1 VQVSGTSATDVRTA
15 AAPTTVGRSL
25 GDRIADVAITGVLI
39 LLTLAVLFPFYNMI
53 LVSVARYEDIIS
65 SPLYLWPKAIDF
77 RNYRMAV
84 LLPNFMSSVQTSVFV
99 TVMGTGLSLL
109 VTTMGAYA
117 LSRKHLPFRKFFF
130 YLIIITMYFGG
141 GLIPWY
147 LVMKS
152 LGFVDST
159 WVMIVPPLI
168 NTFYLILMR
177 NYFEGIPDE
186 LEESAKIDGANDIQI
201 LFRIMIPI
209 AAPIM
214 ATIALFYAVNR
225 WNNWWFAMIFI
236 QDPKK
241 IPLTL
246 LLRRMVVEATM
257 DLGSTMAN
265 AMRDA
270 NMQVHG
276 RSLQM
281 ATVTIATIPILLVYP
296 FLQKYFTKG
305 IMLGA
310 IKA

>member
-1 VQVSGTSATDVRTA
+1 LAVK
-15 AAPTTVGRSL
+15 APTDPRQFKHGRSL
-25 GDRIADVAITGVLI
+25 GDRIADAVITGILV
-39 LLTLAVLFPFYNMI
+39 LLTIAVVFPFYNML
-53 LVSVARYEDIIS
+53 LVSVAKYEDIIS
-65 SPLYLWPKAIDF
+65 TPLYLFPKAIDLQ
-77 RNYRMAV
+77 NYRMA
-84 LLPNFMSSVQTSVFV
+84 LLYPNFINSVGVSMFV
-99 TVMGTGLSLL
+99 TVVGTALSLL
-109 VTTMGAYA
+109 TTTMGAYA
-117 LSRKHLPFRKFFF
+117 LSRKHLPFRRFFF
-130 YLIIITMYFGG
+130 YLIVITMYFGG

-152 LGFVDST
+152 LGFVDSV
-159 WVMIVPPLI
+159 WVMIVPPMI

-177 NYFEGIPDE
+177 NYFEGIPDD
-186 LEESAKIDGANDIQI
+186 LEESAKIDGANDVQI

-209 AAPIM
+209 AAPII
-214 ATIALFYAVNR
+214 ATIALFYAVAR
-225 WNNWWFAMIFI
+225 WNDWWLPMLFL

-246 LLRRMVVEATM
+246 ILRRMVVDATI
-257 DLGSTMAN
+257 DLGNDMMN

-270 NMQVHG
+270 HIQVHS

-281 ATVTIATIPILLVYP
+281 ATVTLTTIPILLVYP

>member
-1 VQVSGTSATDVRTA
+1 MVTTKVP
-15 AAPTTVGRSL
+15 AAPRQSKTLRSP
-25 GDRIADVAITGVLI
+25 GDRLADGIITGILV
-39 LLTLAVLFPFYNMI
+39 LLTIAVVFPFYNML

-65 SPLYLWPKAIDF
+65 TPLYLFPKAIDLQ
-77 RNYRMAV
+77 NYRMAV
-84 LLPNFMSSVQTSVFV
+84 LYPNFVNSVGVSVFV
-99 TVMGTGLSLL
+99 TVVGTGLSLL

-117 LSRKHLPFRKFFF
+117 LSRKHLPYRKFFF
-130 YLIIITMYFGG
+130 YFVVVTMYFGG

-147 LVMKS
+147 LVLKG

-159 WVMIVPPLI
+159 WVMVVPPLI

-177 NYFEGIPDE
+177 NYFQGIPDE
-186 LEESAKIDGANDIQI
+186 LEESAKIDGANDVQI

-209 AAPIM
+209 AAPII
-214 ATIALFYAVNR
+214 ATITLFYAVAR
-225 WNNWWFAMIFI
+225 WNDWWLAMIFN
-236 QDPKK
+236 QDPHK

-246 LLRRMVVEATM
+246 ILRRMVVDATI
-257 DLGSTMAN
+257 DLGNDMMN

-270 NMQVHG
+270 HIQVHS

-281 ATVTIATIPILLVYP
+281 ATVTLTTIPILLVYP